1 MRGLH
6 LGYLYAVCAPKVAT
20 CVQLITKKFDAA
32 VVFQEGPTLTNALQ
46 HDMLLGL

>member
-6 LGYLYAVCAPKVAT
+6 LGYLHAVCAPKVAA
-20 CVQLITKKFDAA
+20 CVQLITKKFDTVA
-32 VVFQEGPTLTNALQ
+32 VFQEGPTPTNALQ